1 VSAPRFVIHKHDA
14 SRLHYDF
21 RLEVDGVLK
30 SWAVP
35 KGPST
40 DPREKRLAI
49 EVEDHRLGYGV
60 FEGVIEDGDGKG
72 TVLIWDAGRYRNL
85 DDDRSMAEAVEAR
98 STQPT
103 SVKTGRSIQQIAEQD
118 AS

>member
-1 VSAPRFVIHKHDA
+1 M
-14 SRLHYDF
+14 
-21 RLEVDGVLK
+21 LK

-49 EVEDHRLGYGV
+49 EVEDHRLGYGD
-60 FEGVIEDGDGKG
+60 FEGVIEDGYGKG
-72 TVLIWDAGRYRNL
+72 TVLMGCGSFRNL
-85 DDDRSMAEAVEAR
+85 DDDRSMAEAVDAR